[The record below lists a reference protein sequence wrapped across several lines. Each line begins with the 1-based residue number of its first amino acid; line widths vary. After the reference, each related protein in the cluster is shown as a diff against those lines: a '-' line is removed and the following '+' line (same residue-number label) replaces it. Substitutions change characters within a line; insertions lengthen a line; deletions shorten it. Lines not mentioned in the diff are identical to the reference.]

1 MKQRLGEE
9 VDQSLLDE
17 IAEEEAKLQAI
28 GESRKNAFQTIFT
41 DLSKDIGKL
50 IADEKKKTLEEE
62 QLLNRF
68 ATILNKID
76 EIKETQPEAIPI
88 IEPVVIVEEVVV
100 EKSAILAPPETPS
113 LAAIAAKQ
121 IKAEAPPSMFVQPEP
136 PLVSR
141 DIRDIQGKLKMLEGW
156 VSKIAMAG
164 PGGGEV
170 NLRYLDDVARDTI
183 ADGKWLRYDASRKKF
198 IFDDIN
204 PGEIVNNTTIV
215 TGDTYVVS
223 DTDWYIGVNYA
234 GPVTITLPAVATTG
248 RVLVIK
254 DESGACESNP
264 ITALG
269 TVDNDAGGFILRIN
283 NGAIQMTY
291 RSGWRVI

>member
-1 MKQRLGEE
+1 MGEP
-9 VDQSLLDE
+9 VDGKLLEE
-17 IAEEEAKLQAI
+17 IASEEAELQTI
-28 GESRKNAFQTIFT
+28 SESRKSAFQTIFA

-68 ATILNKID
+68 ATVLNKID
-76 EIKETQPEAIPI
+76 EIKETQPEVIPVIESIPI
-88 IEPVVIVEEVVV
+88 LEEVIV

-113 LAAIAAKQ
+113 LAAIVAKQ

-170 NLRYLDDVARDTI
+170 NLRYLDDVARETI
-183 ADGKWLRYDASRKKF
+183 ADGKWLKYDAARKKF
-198 IFDDIN
+198 VFDDIN
-204 PGEIVNNTTIV
+204 PGEVVNNTTVV
-215 TGDTYVVS
+215 TGATYIVS

-234 GPVTITLPAVATTG
+234 GPVTITLPTTATAG

-254 DESGACESNP
+254 DESGSCETYP

-269 TVDNDAGGFILRIN
+269 TVDNDAGGFILQIN